1 MNKCEKSVDFWVK
14 ELTKDTDPEH
24 LDFEISDL
32 CHDMSSDFGYGQWL
46 WNCGYNAGL
55 VNLQTKVN
63 TYCIPQW
70 ISVKDRMP
78 EKHGWYLVA
87 RKKTYPTDSGM
98 QVCFF
103 CHGRFMVDKKIKITH
118 WKPLPEYPE
127 SEEKSE

>member
-1 MNKCEKSVDFWVK
+1 MSECMPIPDNWKDFVK
-14 ELTKDTDPEH
+14 EYSFKDIR
-24 LDFEISDL
+24 EIYTNGSQL
-32 CHDMSSDFGYGQWL
+32 
-46 WNCGYNAGL
+46 
-55 VNLQTKVN
+55 
-63 TYCIPQW
+63 IPTFRVEQMMENFAKPDW

>member
-1 MNKCEKSVDFWVK
+1 MSEQINSVDFWVD
-14 ELTKDTDPEH
+14 ELTKDTNLNH
-24 LDFEISDL
+24 FDFSK
-32 CHDMSSDFGYGQWL
+32 SDFDYTTYTRNYGEWM

-55 VNLQTKVN
+55 VNLQTKIN

-70 ISVKDRMP
+70 ISVKDRLP

-118 WKPLPEYPE
+118 WRPLPEYPE

>member
-1 MNKCEKSVDFWVK
+1 MNDLIDRQAVLDIFKPWLDVKGYSEGELNMLRAVIYELETMPSTSAWV
-14 ELTKDTDPEH
+14 
-24 LDFEISDL
+24 
-32 CHDMSSDFGYGQWL
+32 
-46 WNCGYNAGL
+46 
-55 VNLQTKVN
+55 
-63 TYCIPQW
+63 
-70 ISVKDRMP
+70 SVKDKLP

>member
-1 MNKCEKSVDFWVK
+1 MDDYISREGTIKAFCEKCRGYYDGHCIHRGECDVDV
-14 ELTKDTDPEH
+14 
-24 LDFEISDL
+24 I
-32 CHDMSSDFGYGQWL
+32 Q
-46 WNCGYNAGL
+46 NAPSC
-55 VNLQTKVN
+55 V
-63 TYCIPQW
+63 PQW

-78 EKHGWYLVA
+78 EKHGWYLTA
-87 RKKTYPTDSGM
+87 HKKTYPTDSGM